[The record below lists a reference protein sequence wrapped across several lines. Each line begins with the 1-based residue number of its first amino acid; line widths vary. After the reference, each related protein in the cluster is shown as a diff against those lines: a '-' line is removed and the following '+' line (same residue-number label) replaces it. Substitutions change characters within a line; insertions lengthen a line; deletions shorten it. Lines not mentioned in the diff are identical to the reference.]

1 MAPRRKSPVEHE
13 HIEPQMCT
21 VDLRLSILR
30 QLPFFQGLTDQAIGE
45 INPIF
50 REQGYDAGAFIHFAG
65 DRADRLY
72 VVVAGKVKL
81 IRHEPTGQEV
91 VLDLLVPG
99 DFFGSLPVLGEDTYP
114 DTAQAHT
121 TCCVLTITPHA
132 FQDILQR
139 YPQVSLALL
148 EIVSSRLREARE
160 VIHQLSASP
169 VESRLA
175 ATLLKL
181 ADKLGEKRGDEVL
194 IQLPLS
200 RQDLADMTGA
210 TAETA
215 SRVMSQFRRQ
225 KLIRS
230 GRRWMSLTDLDGLKK
245 IANP

>member
-1 MAPRRKSPVEHE
+1 
-13 HIEPQMCT
+13 
-21 VDLRLSILR
+21 
-30 QLPFFQGLTDQAIGE
+30 
-45 INPIF
+45 
-50 REQGYDAGAFIHFAG
+50 
-65 DRADRLY
+65 
-72 VVVAGKVKL
+72 
-81 IRHEPTGQEV
+81 
-91 VLDLLVPG
+91 
-99 DFFGSLPVLGEDTYP
+99 P

-210 TAETA
+210 TVETA
-215 SRVMSQFRRQ
+215 SRVMSQ
-225 KLIRS
+225 
-230 GRRWMSLTDLDGLKK
+230 
-245 IANP
+245 

>member
-1 MAPRRKSPVEHE
+1 M
-13 HIEPQMCT
+13 
-21 VDLRLSILR
+21 
-30 QLPFFQGLTDQAIGE
+30 
-45 INPIF
+45 
-50 REQGYDAGAFIHFAG
+50 
-65 DRADRLY
+65 
-72 VVVAGKVKL
+72 
-81 IRHEPTGQEV
+81 
-91 VLDLLVPG
+91 
-99 DFFGSLPVLGEDTYP
+99 
-114 DTAQAHT
+114 
-121 TCCVLTITPHA
+121 
-132 FQDILQR
+132 
-139 YPQVSLALL
+139 SLALL

-210 TAETA
+210 TVETA

-230 GRRWMSLTDLDGLKK
+230 GRRWVSLTDLDGLKK